1 MLLMLQVFFCCCC
14 FFFWLII
21 IYDYY
26 SHFFNVQNTVLY
38 GTPAA
43 IRGEKDLNNHNQVCK
58 LSPPLS
64 KRGERRKIWRSRARK
79 VSVFLLFYFT
89 LTVIRQ
95 VFFFFV
101 VFWLQQVLLFEPFG
115 FTFLWLHTPEKTG
128 GKGAF
133 ICVCVIKFVRGEGR
147 II

>member
-1 MLLMLQVFFCCCC
+1 MLQVFFCCCC

-43 IRGEKDLNNHNQVCK
+43 IGGEKDLNNHNQVCK
-58 LSPPLS
+58 LSPPFL
-64 KRGERRKIWRSRARK
+64 KGGERRKIWRSRARK

-95 VFFFFV
+95 VFFF
-101 VFWLQQVLLFEPFG
+101 LLFFG
-115 FTFLWLHTPEKTG
+115 YNKFYCLNLLGSRSCGCTRLRKQV
-128 GKGAF
+128 GKGHLF
-133 ICVCVIKFVRGEGR
+133 VCVLSNL
-147 II
+147 